1 LLVQKY
7 AVDTTTSRFLNSQ
20 GKVRLVRVRDEMKR
34 NSINKK
40 ELLTVYREWRDTPEY
55 FVIADI
61 HPITFSRTYKAYKCS
76 KRGND
81 VYNYRQN
88 QRFRELGMISEEC
101 GNEPIFDINAS
112 QPKTNL
118 LFVTLTYDTKLCD
131 RVLGWDNISE
141 EWNRYISAI
150 RKKFGKVHVF
160 RVWESSMK
168 GYPHIHALMLFDT
181 ASFDVFEHWNKK
193 KSKSQYRIRQK
204 NQFSKSWHSN
214 VDVLA
219 VNSVRGSINYL
230 SKYLRKV
237 HSGELRNDWALANM
251 WVFRKRSYS
260 LSGNFLNALKRIRL
274 DLRRLRNSNRVPRI
288 QTDLEG
294 NRKNPNRVFCGI
306 FSLDEIKACN
316 TVKDDSWVL
325 YLKKLPERKKIP
337 DDDYRIYKE
346 LCDANTGISVN
357 EQCFFAS
364 PLTDKE
370 KQLRMVKVGL
380 QKLTLNITIRL

>member
-1 LLVQKY
+1 M
-7 AVDTTTSRFLNSQ
+7 
-20 GKVRLVRVRDEMKR
+20 RVRDELKR
-34 NSINKK
+34 GSMTKK
-40 ELLTVYREWRDTPEY
+40 ELLAIYQEWRDSPEY

-61 HPITFSRTYKAYKCS
+61 HPRTFKRTFKAYKCA

-81 VYNYRQN
+81 VYNFRQN
-88 QRFRELGMISEEC
+88 QRFRELDRISEDYGDER
-101 GNEPIFDINAS
+101 IFDINAS
-112 QPKTNL
+112 KPKTSL

-131 RVLGWDNISE
+131 RVSAWYGISE

-160 RVWESSMK
+160 RVLESSKK

-181 ASFDVFEHWNKK
+181 VSFDVFEHWNKK
-193 KSKSQYRIRQK
+193 KLKSQYRIQQK
-204 NQFSKSWHSN
+204 NQFSKYWHSN

-219 VNSVRGSINYL
+219 VNSIRGSIWYL

-251 WVFRKRSYS
+251 WVFKKRSYS
-260 LSGNFLNALKRIRL
+260 LSGDFLKALKSIRL
-274 DLRRLRNSNRVPRI
+274 DSMHLHNSNRVPTI

-294 NRKNPNRVFCGI
+294 NRLYPNRVFCGI
-306 FSLDEIKACN
+306 FSLDEIKVCN
-316 TVKDDSWVL
+316 TLRDDRSWVF

-337 DDDYRIYKE
+337 DDDYRTYKE
-346 LCDANTGISVN
+346 LRDANTGISVN
-357 EQCFFAS
+357 EHCFSAS

-370 KQLRMVKVGL
+370 KQLRIIKVGS
-380 QKLTLNITIRL
+380 QVLTMNTKIRL

>member
-1 LLVQKY
+1 MAIYQ
-7 AVDTTTSRFLNSQ
+7 
-20 GKVRLVRVRDEMKR
+20 
-34 NSINKK
+34 
-40 ELLTVYREWRDTPEY
+40 EWRDTPEY
-55 FVIADI
+55 FVITDI
-61 HPITFSRTYKAYKCS
+61 HPRTFRRTFKAYKCA

-81 VYNYRQN
+81 VYNFRQN
-88 QRFRELGMISEEC
+88 QRFRELDRISEDYGAER
-101 GNEPIFDINAS
+101 IFDINAS
-112 QPKTNL
+112 KPKTSL

-131 RVLGWDNISE
+131 RVSAWYNISE
-141 EWNRYISAI
+141 DWNRYISAI

-160 RVWESSMK
+160 RVLESSKK

-193 KSKSQYRIRQK
+193 KLKSQYRIQQK
-204 NQFSKSWHSN
+204 NQFSKYWHSN

-219 VNSVRGSINYL
+219 VNSIRGSIWYL

-251 WVFRKRSYS
+251 WVFKKRSYS
-260 LSGNFLNALKRIRL
+260 LSGDFLKALKSIRL
-274 DLRRLRNSNRVPRI
+274 DSMHLHNSNRVPTI

-294 NRKNPNRVFCGI
+294 NRLYPNRVFCGI

-316 TVKDDSWVL
+316 TLRDDRSWVF

-337 DDDYRIYKE
+337 DDDYRTYKE
-346 LCDANTGISVN
+346 LRDANTGISVN
-357 EQCFFAS
+357 EHCFSAS

-370 KQLRMVKVGL
+370 KQLRIVKVGL
-380 QKLTLNITIRL
+380 QVLTVNTKIRL